1 MNANAISSVQSS
13 ESIGKLTTALQA
25 FQSKCPKIPK
35 SSKNPFL
42 NSRYADLATILDIIK
57 QPLLDAELSVM
68 QMPVG
73 EYGLTTVLS
82 HSSGEWISSSYTMQP
97 LESVIDKKTQEKA
110 ITPQSLGSVITYQ
123 RRYAIGAVLCL
134 NIDDDNDGNPTHGQ
148 VDNSTPAAPPKKTAQ
163 QLLEEAKAAANAPAA
178 TVVAPVETTPAAPAA
193 QTQMLM
199 DAPEGP
205 VEASVHGPSTDA
217 QVANV
222 KLLLSTWEQTSP
234 GVSAQF
240 VQTLH
245 ASGRKKISE
254 LSYVECELLERAIT
268 ARQLSDFF
276 GQSMQQP
283 LAV

>member
-134 NIDDDNDGNPTHGQ
+134 NIDDDNDANPTHGQ

-178 TVVAPVETTPAAPAA
+178 NVAAPVDTVQAAPAV

-199 DAPEGP
+199 DAPDGP
-205 VEASVHGPSTDA
+205 TEASVHGPSTDA
-217 QVANV
+217 QVSNI

-254 LSYVECELLERAIT
+254 LSYTECELLERAIT
-268 ARQLSDFF
+268 ARSLSDFF

>member
-25 FQSKCPKIPK
+25 FQAKCPKIPK

-134 NIDDDNDGNPTHGQ
+134 NIDDDNDANPTHGQ
-148 VDNSTPAAPPKKTAQ
+148 VDNSTPASPPKKTAQ
-163 QLLEEAKAAANAPAA
+163 QLIEEAKAAAAAPA
-178 TVVAPVETTPAAPAA
+178 VVETPAAITAPAA
-193 QTQMLM
+193 QPQILM
-199 DAPEGP
+199 DAPDGP

-217 QVANV
+217 QVSNI
-222 KLLLSTWEQTSP
+222 KLLLSTWEQTTP

-245 ASGRKKISE
+245 SSGRKKISE
-254 LSYVECELLERAIT
+254 LSYAECALLEKAIT

-276 GQSMQQP
+276 GQSLQQP
-283 LAV
+283 LPV